1 MHLDVRDDPLEV
13 LLTCSGL
20 TTTPFRGVSEDFDT
34 VVVPY
39 YCIACGDVLLCMVH

>member
-1 MHLDVRDDPLEV
+1 MPRDVRDDALEV

-34 VVVPY
+34 VVVPH
-39 YCIACGDVLLCMVH
+39 YCIACGDVLLCIGH